1 MEVYRITRE
10 ASVYFYLLNRRVV
23 AGLRIG
29 SDLQNNKRQP
39 HFWGGWYLSDGKAEI
54 DVPISGV
61 EW

>member
-39 HFWGGWYLSDGKAEI
+39 DFWGAGIHRMEKAKI
-54 DVPISGV
+54 DVPTSGV